1 MRDILNG
8 EERSFFTKLFAEHA
22 GQLGEIKQ
30 GQKDIKEDIHDI
42 NKKISHIEEK
52 LDRVEKET
60 PTKREVAHTINFM
73 NREHIRMCHDKE
85 KVLGGFLFRNKKLL
99 IKVLATLLIIGGSA
113 LGISGAVGAI

>member
-1 MRDILNG
+1 MNG
-8 EERSFFTKLFAEHA
+8 EERSFFTELFAKHA

-30 GQKDIKEDIHDI
+30 GQKDIKEDIHDM

-73 NREHIRMCHDKE
+73 MREHNRNAHDKE
-85 KVLGGFLFRNKKLL
+85 KELGGFLFRNKKIILKIL
-99 IKVLATLLIIGGSA
+99 GALLIIAGSM
-113 LGISGAVGAI
+113 LGLSSVTGAI